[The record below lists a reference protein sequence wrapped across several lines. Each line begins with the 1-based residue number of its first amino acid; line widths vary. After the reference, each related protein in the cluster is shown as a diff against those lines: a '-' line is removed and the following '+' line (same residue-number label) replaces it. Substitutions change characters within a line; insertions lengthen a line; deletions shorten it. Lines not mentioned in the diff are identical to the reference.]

1 MKNDAEKSRSRPR
14 SRKKPAATA
23 TPAPPAR
30 TPAQA
35 RPAPESFKNVGSLE
49 SGFSLLLGA
58 LFVVAALFPRSIKQL
73 FLLGAG
79 TGLVY
84 RGMTSHCG
92 LYQALGLNTDRG
104 SLIGQVNEKILAAK
118 QG

>member
-1 MKNDAEKSRSRPR
+1 MKNDAEKSRSRSR
-14 SRKKPAATA
+14 ARKKAAAPATA
-23 TPAPPAR
+23 APSG
-30 TPAQA
+30 
-35 RPAPESFKNVGSLE
+35 PAPERSPAPASFKNVGSLE

-58 LFVVAALFPRSIKQL
+58 LFVLAALFPRSIKQV

-79 TGLVY
+79 TSLVY

-92 LYQALGLNTDRG
+92 IYQALGLNTDKG
-104 SLIGQVNEKILAAK
+104 SLAGQVAEKVLPAK